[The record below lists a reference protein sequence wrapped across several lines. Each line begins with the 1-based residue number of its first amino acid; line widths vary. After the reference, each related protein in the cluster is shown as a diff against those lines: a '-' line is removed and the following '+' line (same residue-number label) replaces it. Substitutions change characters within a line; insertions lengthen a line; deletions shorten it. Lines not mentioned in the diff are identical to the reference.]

1 MKFIFKIILIFI
13 ISFCLNGKLI
23 ACELFNVAP
32 GSEFSNVEN
41 IIGEITTDLD
51 DYNKYDVLRLEV
63 NNDIY
68 CPNSSLKNTFSYIF
82 INNKIFRGI
91 EINSYIQNDVEPSD
105 KDNQVYTFIN
115 NNLGGIDNEV
125 TERGWEGIK
134 EIKTPHNIVLY
145 SKSKK
150 NKYTV
155 EKVLITN
162 EANYE
167 LTYDEELT
175 EIN

>member
-1 MKFIFKIILIFI
+1 MNNLFKILSILI
-13 ISFCLNGKLI
+13 ISFCFNNKLI

-32 GSEFSNVEN
+32 GSEFSDVEN
-41 IIGEITTDLD
+41 IIGEIGTDLD
-51 DYNKYDVLRLEV
+51 DYHKSDVLRLTV
-63 NNDIY
+63 NNDIH
-68 CPNSSLKNTFSYIF
+68 CPNSNLKNTLSYIF
-82 INNKIFRGI
+82 ISNKIFTGI
-91 EINSYIQNDVEPSD
+91 EITSYIENETEPSE
-105 KDNQVYTFIN
+105 KDNQVYTFVN
-115 NNLGGIDNEV
+115 NNLGGIDSEV

>member
-1 MKFIFKIILIFI
+1 MKFIFKILFIFI
-13 ISFCLNGKLI
+13 ISFCLNSKLI

-51 DYNKYDVLRLEV
+51 DYHKYDVLRLEV

-68 CPNSSLKNTFSYIF
+68 CPNSNLKNTFSYIF
-82 INNKIFRGI
+82 INNKIFTGI
-91 EINSYIQNDVEPSD
+91 EITSYIENEAEPSE

-115 NNLGGIDNEV
+115 NNLGGIDSEV

-134 EIKTPHNIVLY
+134 EITTSHNIVLY

-150 NKYTV
+150 NKYTL

-162 EANYE
+162 VANYE
-167 LTYDEELT
+167 LTYGEET
-175 EIN
+175 IDIN